1 MKKLNTLYWLKQEKA
16 QIENQIKELT
26 VLSAVSMSGMP
37 SGSQVSSPVEQ
48 FNIRLE
54 QLKEK
59 LQRKCAEILT
69 ETERIESYIE
79 NITDAEV
86 RVIARM
92 RFIENKTFQ
101 TIGDELYIDKS
112 TAYKKLDKYIKGEL
126 NGKKEM

>member
-1 MKKLNTLYWLKQEKA
+1 MKKLNRLYWLTQEKA

-37 SGSQVSSPVEQ
+37 NGKKVSSPVER

-69 ETERIESYIE
+69 ETERIENYIE
-79 NITDAEV
+79 KIEDAEV
-86 RVIARM
+86 RVIARK

-101 TIGDELYIDKS
+101 TIGDELFIDKS
-112 TAYKKLDKYIKGEL
+112 TAYKKLDKYFERT
-126 NGKKEM
+126 E